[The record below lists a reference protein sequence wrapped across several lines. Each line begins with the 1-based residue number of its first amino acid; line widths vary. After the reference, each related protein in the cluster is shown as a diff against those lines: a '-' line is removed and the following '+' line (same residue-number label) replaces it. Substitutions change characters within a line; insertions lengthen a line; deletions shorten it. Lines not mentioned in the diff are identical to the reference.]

1 VYANVESYTQH
12 SFTSK
17 FRSGEGDS
25 WIFRFAIKQ
34 HGKSS
39 NIRFLIFSRFQKPYP
54 YIMMKVSNTL
64 DRASLVLKFKIVF
77 NQKMLAITLLTCL
90 YATRVSTKCR

>member
-39 NIRFLIFSRFQKPYP
+39 NIRILIFSRFQKQYP
-54 YIMMKVSNTL
+54 TQAISVYHDEGQQYLRQGVS
-64 DRASLVLKFKIVF
+64 SFKI
-77 NQKMLAITLLTCL
+77 
-90 YATRVSTKCR
+90 